1 MATLIDTLKSQGKA
15 TDYYSRQ
22 NLYNSMGLDKQYGAY
37 SGSAQQNI
45 GFQNILSGGRPSPS
59 QAGGTA
65 NIGTTTSRVAS
76 GATNPLAGI
85 PLTGLTS
92 LQRQYLQQ
100 SANLPSGEDLYN
112 QYATEMGINQQAD
125 LVAGLQ
131 RTTMDLEKKIADI
144 EPMIQQRAGDFV
156 ITEGQRGRMVNAEQ
170 KPLRD
175 QYLEAARQLNYAD
188 AGLSSKK
195 DLLSTRLKFAMEAQN
210 RPLDLLKQV
219 MEFNSSNKSSSGFD
233 ANAFLSSLN
242 TPTTT
247 NTPKGSL
254 DDLLFGGG
262 TNEGGQALNDILW
275 GGGNLGI
282 GGNSAGT
289 NISQTNKK
297 VIKSSS
303 KNTMGRIKS
312 KEKIA

>member
-1 MATLIDTLKSQGKA
+1 
-15 TDYYSRQ
+15 
-22 NLYNSMGLDKQYGAY
+22 MGLDKQFGAY

-65 NIGTTTSRVAS
+65 NIGTTASPAAS
-76 GATNPLAGI
+76 GSTNPLAGI

-92 LQRQYLQQ
+92 LQRQYIQQ
-100 SANLPSGEDLYN
+100 SATLPSGEDLYN
-112 QYATEMGINQQAD
+112 QYANEMGLNQQAD

-188 AGLSSKK
+188 AGLASKK

-219 MEFNSSNKSSSGFD
+219 MEFNDSNKSGGGFD
-233 ANAFLSSLN
+233 TNAFLSSLN
-242 TPTTT
+242 STNTT
-247 NTPKGSL
+247 NQPKGSL

-262 TNEGGQALNDILW
+262 TSGEGNQGLNDILW
-275 GGGNLGI
+275 GGTLGV
-282 GGNSAGT
+282 GT
-289 NISQTNKK
+289 NNPQANKK

-303 KNTMGRIKS
+303 KNSMGRIKT